1 MTEFPLRELSE
12 LYHGDAGFRA
22 AVDRDARAALAA
34 RGVHFNG
41 PGEVRLAANSEETT
55 YVVFPPAPNASVPD
69 GALDGVAGG
78 AQRGVDWDVVSPGD
92 GVRRRAQ
99 PAPWW
104 SGLHGTLTGG

>member
-1 MTEFPLRELSE
+1 MTGFPLRELSE

-41 PGEVRLAANSEETT
+41 PGELRLAANSGETT

-78 AQRGVDWDVVSPGD
+78 WGGYPNGLTHNGRYYTAAQLS
-92 GVRRRAQ
+92 A
-99 PAPWW
+99 
-104 SGLHGTLTGG
+104 GGRYDSCR